1 MARPVCISTRSA
13 PRHSGRVF
21 CREKRK
27 PVSKADPRS
36 SGASLNADIGDEGE
50 LWFAAQLPRGWV
62 WQPPRRDLGK
72 DGLIV
77 VRDNSDLHNLEFAV
91 QVKSSVQPTVHD
103 GHIIK
108 AGVSRSSVLYWFA
121 SPLPTLVVAVDV
133 TQRLGWFAW
142 HLDLFRSPADVFDAE
157 AETLTIRIPE
167 RNQLNDAGWSL
178 IRCHLKEHFSSLQ
191 AALTDARLTS
201 RLMAGLNLIS
211 TAVGNLVRLSS
222 CPPPDG
228 QPDNREGISILIEQ
242 IEHRNI
248 LTTVRTLLRR
258 IRPESGAHKQIRFWI
273 ESYEATVLRAFPRF
287 SELPSNNSFPPDL
300 ELAFA
305 PKVVM
310 ETRSRLIEAGI
321 DMIRLLTRRN
331 VEDEAEQGAAPKSRP
346 PSQLP
351 TSPGVQTPDSLRTP
365 SSGGCG

>member
-1 MARPVCISTRSA
+1 
-13 PRHSGRVF
+13 
-21 CREKRK
+21 
-27 PVSKADPRS
+27 VSEADPRS

-77 VRDNSDLHNLEFAV
+77 VRDSSDLHNLEFAV
-91 QVKSSVQPTVHD
+91 QVKSSVQPTVRD

-142 HLDLFRSPADVFDAE
+142 HLDLFRSPADVFDTK

-178 IRCHLKEHFSSLQ
+178 IRRYLKEHFSSLQ
-191 AALTDARLTS
+191 AALTDARLTT
-201 RLMAGLNLIS
+201 RLIAGLNVIS

-222 CPPPDG
+222 CPLPDG
-228 QPDNREGISILIEQ
+228 QPDAREGISILIEQ

-248 LTTVRTLLRR
+248 LTTVRSLLRHV
-258 IRPESGAHKQIRFWI
+258 RPGSGAHKQIQFWI
-273 ESYEATVLRAFPRF
+273 ESYEATVLSAFPRF
-287 SELPSNNSFPPDL
+287 SDMPSGNSIPPDL

-305 PKVVM
+305 PKIVM
-310 ETRSRLIEAGI
+310 ETRSRLVEAGI
-321 DMIRLLTRRN
+321 DMIRLLTSRSIGK
-331 VEDEAEQGAAPKSRP
+331 EAEQGAAGNSRRAG
-346 PSQLP
+346 QL
-351 TSPGVQTPDSLRTP
+351 TGL
-365 SSGGCG
+365 